1 MAVPDPERLFP
12 AEPLPSVG
20 GTESQHN
27 MGAFILRRLLATVP
41 VMLTVAVVVFLL
53 LHLSPGD
60 PAAIIAGDNAT
71 DADIERVRGT
81 LGLDKPLIVQF
92 LLWLGALL
100 HGDLGASVF
109 NKIPV
114 WDLVSQRLE
123 PTISLA
129 GVTMLFAVAVAIPL
143 GTIAAWKAGT
153 WIDYLI
159 MGIAVLAFSA
169 PVFLIGYALVWRFA
183 RMWRLLPVQGYS
195 PLSQGFTAWWQH
207 LALPALALGMVF
219 AALLARMT
227 RSTMLDVLH
236 EDYIR
241 TARAKGLAPRAILLR
256 HALRNASVPI
266 VTTIGLGIALLI
278 GGVVVTESVFAI
290 PGIGR
295 LTIEAVTQR
304 DYPVIQGVI
313 LIASLAYVLI
323 NLAIDVAYA
332 FLDPRIRY

>member
-1 MAVPDPERLFP
+1 M
-12 AEPLPSVG
+12 G
-20 GTESQHN
+20 G
-27 MGAFILRRLLATVP
+27 FILRRLLATIP
-41 VMLTVAVVVFLL
+41 VMLVVAIVVFLL

-60 PAAIIAGDNAT
+60 PAAIIAGDNAN
-71 DADIERVRGT
+71 DADIERVRAT
-81 LGLDKPLIVQF
+81 LGLDKPLVTQF

-100 HGDLGASVF
+100 QGDFGTSVF
-109 NKIPV
+109 NKLPV
-114 WDLVSQRLE
+114 WGLVTQRLE
-123 PTISLA
+123 PTISLTV
-129 GVTMLFAVAVAIPL
+129 VTMIFAVTVSIPL
-143 GTIAAWKAGT
+143 GVIAAWKAGT

-169 PVFLIGYALVWRFA
+169 PVFLIGYGLVYQFA
-183 RMWRLLPVQGYS
+183 RIWRIFPVQGYT
-195 PLSQGFTAWWQH
+195 PIAQGIGAWWDH
-207 LALPALALGMVF
+207 LVLPAIALGLVF

-227 RSTMLDVLH
+227 RSTMLDVLN

-241 TARAKGLAPRAILLR
+241 TARAKGLAPHTVLLR
-256 HALRNASVPI
+256 HALRNAAVPI

-323 NLAIDVAYA
+323 NLLIDVAYA
-332 FLDPRIRY
+332 LLDPRIRY

>member
-1 MAVPDPERLFP
+1 M
-12 AEPLPSVG
+12 G
-20 GTESQHN
+20 G
-27 MGAFILRRLLATVP
+27 FILRRLLATIP
-41 VMLTVAVVVFLL
+41 VMLVVAIVVFLL

-71 DADIERVRGT
+71 DADIARVRAT
-81 LGLDKPLIVQF
+81 LGLDRPLIEQF

-100 HGDLGASVF
+100 HGDFGKSVF
-109 NKIPV
+109 NQLPV
-114 WDLVSQRLE
+114 WDLVTQRME
-123 PTISLA
+123 PTLA
-129 GVTMLFAVAVAIPL
+129 LATMTMTFSILIALPL
-143 GTIAAWKAGT
+143 GVIAAWKAGT
-153 WIDYLI
+153 WIDHLI
-159 MGIAVLAFSA
+159 MGVAVLAFSA
-169 PVFLIGYALVWRFA
+169 PVFLIGYGEVYEFSRV
-183 RMWRLLPVQGYS
+183 WRLLPVQGYT
-195 PLSQGFTAWWQH
+195 PIGQDVVGWFQH
-207 LALPALALGMVF
+207 LIQPAIALGLVF

-227 RSTMLDVLH
+227 RSTMLDVLN

-241 TARAKGLAPRAILLR
+241 TARAKGLGTRAVLLR
-256 HALRNASVPI
+256 HALRNAAVPI

-313 LIASLAYVLI
+313 LIASLVYVLI

>member
-1 MAVPDPERLFP
+1 
-12 AEPLPSVG
+12 
-20 GTESQHN
+20 
-27 MGAFILRRLLATVP
+27 MGAFILRRLVATIP
-41 VMLTVAVVVFLL
+41 VMLVVAIVVFLL

-71 DADIERVRGT
+71 DADIERVRAT
-81 LGLDKPLIVQF
+81 LGLDKPLVTQF

-100 HGDLGASVF
+100 QGDFGVSVF
-109 NKIPV
+109 NKLPV
-114 WDLVSQRLE
+114 WGLITQRLE
-123 PTISLA
+123 PTLSLA
-129 GVTMLFAVAVAIPL
+129 VVTMTFAVATAIPL
-143 GTIAAWKAGT
+143 GVIAAWKAGT
-153 WIDYLI
+153 WIDHAV

-169 PVFLIGYALVWRFA
+169 PVFLIGYGLVYQFARVWR
-183 RMWRLLPVQGYS
+183 MLPVQGYT
-195 PLSQGFTAWWQH
+195 PLAEGFNAWWQH
-207 LALPALALGMVF
+207 LVLPAIALGLVF
-219 AALLARMT
+219 SALLARMT
-227 RSTMLDVLH
+227 RSTMLDVLN

-241 TARAKGLAPRAILLR
+241 TARAKGLAPRAVLLT
-256 HALRNASVPI
+256 HALRNAAVPI

-323 NLAIDVAYA
+323 NLLIDVAYA

>member
-1 MAVPDPERLFP
+1 
-12 AEPLPSVG
+12 
-20 GTESQHN
+20 
-27 MGAFILRRLLATVP
+27 MGAFIIRRLIATIP
-41 VMLTVAVVVFLL
+41 VMLVVAVVVFLL

-60 PAAIIAGDNAT
+60 PAAIIAGDNAN
-71 DADIERVRGT
+71 DADIERVRAT
-81 LGLDKPLIVQF
+81 LGLDKPLVEQF

-100 HGDLGASVF
+100 RGDLGTSVF
-109 NKIPV
+109 NKLPV
-114 WDLVSQRLE
+114 WDLVTQRLE

-129 GVTMLFAVAVAIPL
+129 VVTMTFAVAIAIPL
-143 GTIAAWKAGT
+143 GVIAAWKAGT
-153 WIDYLI
+153 WIDYVI

-169 PVFLIGYALVWRFA
+169 PVFLIGYGLVYQFARVWRI
-183 RMWRLLPVQGYS
+183 LPVQGYT
-195 PLSQGFTAWWQH
+195 PLADGFTAWWQH
-207 LALPALALGMVF
+207 LVLPAIALGLVF

-227 RSTMLDVLH
+227 RSTMLDVLN

-241 TARAKGLAPRAILLR
+241 TARAKGLGPTAVLLR
-256 HALRNASVPI
+256 HALRNAAVPI

-313 LIASLAYVLI
+313 LLASLAYVLI
-323 NLAIDVAYA
+323 NLLIDVAYA

>member
-1 MAVPDPERLFP
+1 
-12 AEPLPSVG
+12 
-20 GTESQHN
+20 
-27 MGAFILRRLLATVP
+27 MGAFILRRLLATIP
-41 VMLTVAVVVFLL
+41 VMLVVAVVVFLL

-71 DADIERVRGT
+71 DADIERVRAT
-81 LGLDKPLIVQF
+81 LGLDKPLVTQF

-100 HGDLGASVF
+100 QGDFGTSVF
-109 NKIPV
+109 NKLPV
-114 WDLVSQRLE
+114 WGLITQRLE
-123 PTISLA
+123 PTLSLTV
-129 GVTMLFAVAVAIPL
+129 VTMTFAVVTAIPL
-143 GTIAAWKAGT
+143 GVIAAWKAGT
-153 WIDYLI
+153 WIDHAV

-169 PVFLIGYALVWRFA
+169 PVFLIGYGLVYQFA
-183 RMWRLLPVQGYS
+183 RVWRLLPVQGYS
-195 PLSQGFTAWWQH
+195 PIAEGFNAWWQH
-207 LALPALALGMVF
+207 LVLPAIALGLVF

-227 RSTMLDVLH
+227 RSTMLDVLN

-241 TARAKGLAPRAILLR
+241 TARAKGLAPRAVLLT
-256 HALRNASVPI
+256 HALRNAAVPI

-323 NLAIDVAYA
+323 NLLIDVAYA

>member
-1 MAVPDPERLFP
+1 M
-12 AEPLPSVG
+12 G
-20 GTESQHN
+20 G
-27 MGAFILRRLLATVP
+27 FILRRLFATIP
-41 VMLTVAVVVFLL
+41 VMLVVAVVVFLL

-60 PAAIIAGDNAT
+60 PAAIIAGDNAN
-71 DADIERVRGT
+71 DADIERVRAS
-81 LGLDKPLIVQF
+81 LGLDKPLVTQF

-100 HGDLGASVF
+100 QGDFGRSVY
-109 NKIPV
+109 NKLPV
-114 WDLVSQRLE
+114 WELVTQRLE

-129 GVTMLFAVAVAIPL
+129 VITMVFAISVAIPL
-143 GTIAAWKAGT
+143 GVIAAWKAGR
-153 WIDYLI
+153 WIDHLI

-169 PVFLIGYALVWRFA
+169 PVFLVGYGLVWRFA
-183 RMWRLLPVQGYS
+183 RVWRVFPVQGYT
-195 PLSQGFTAWWQH
+195 PIAEDFNGWWRH
-207 LALPALALGMVF
+207 LVLPALALGLVF

-227 RSTMLDVLH
+227 RSTMLDVLN

-241 TARAKGLAPRAILLR
+241 TARAKGLAPRAVLLR
-256 HALRNASVPI
+256 HALRNAAVPI

-313 LIASLAYVLI
+313 LIASLAYVLV
-323 NLAIDVAYA
+323 NLMIDVAYA

>member
-1 MAVPDPERLFP
+1 M
-12 AEPLPSVG
+12 G
-20 GTESQHN
+20 G
-27 MGAFILRRLLATVP
+27 FILRRLLATIP
-41 VMLTVAVVVFLL
+41 VMLVVAIVVFLL
-53 LHLSPGD
+53 LRLSPGD

-71 DADIERVRGT
+71 DLDIERVRAT
-81 LGLDKPLIVQF
+81 LGLDKPLVTQF

-100 HGDLGASVF
+100 QGDFGTSVF
-109 NKIPV
+109 NKLPV
-114 WDLVSQRLE
+114 WGLVTQRLE
-123 PTISLA
+123 PTVSLA
-129 GVTMLFAVAVAIPL
+129 VITMIFAVTVSIPL
-143 GTIAAWKAGT
+143 GVIAAWKAGT

-169 PVFLIGYALVWRFA
+169 PVFLIGYALVYQFA
-183 RMWRLLPVQGYS
+183 RIWRIFPVQGYT
-195 PLSQGFTAWWQH
+195 PIAQGIGAWWAH
-207 LALPALALGMVF
+207 LVLPAVALGLVF

-227 RSTMLDVLH
+227 RSTMLDVLN
-236 EDYIR
+236 EEYIR
-241 TARAKGLAPRAILLR
+241 TARAKGLGPRAVLLR
-256 HALRNASVPI
+256 HALRNAAVPI

-323 NLAIDVAYA
+323 NLLIDVAYA
-332 FLDPRIRY
+332 LLDPRIRY

>member
-1 MAVPDPERLFP
+1 
-12 AEPLPSVG
+12 VG
-20 GTESQHN
+20 G
-27 MGAFILRRLLATVP
+27 FILRRLLATIP
-41 VMLTVAVVVFLL
+41 VMLVVAVVVFML

-71 DADIERVRGT
+71 DADIERVRAT
-81 LGLDKPLIVQF
+81 LGLDKPLLTQF

-100 HGDLGASVF
+100 HGDFGTSVF
-109 NKIPV
+109 NKLPV
-114 WDLVSQRLE
+114 WGLVTQRLE
-123 PTISLA
+123 PTISLT
-129 GVTMLFAVAVAIPL
+129 VITMTFAVVVAIPL
-143 GTIAAWKAGT
+143 GVIAAWKAGT

-159 MGIAVLAFSA
+159 MGVAVLAFSA
-169 PVFLIGYALVWRFA
+169 PVFLIGYALVWQFA
-183 RMWRLLPVQGYS
+183 RVWRILPVQGYS
-195 PLSQGFTAWWQH
+195 PLADGFTAWWQH
-207 LALPALALGMVF
+207 LVMPAIALGLVF

-227 RSTMLDVLH
+227 RSTMLDVLN

-241 TARAKGLAPRAILLR
+241 TARAKGLAPRAVLLR

-323 NLAIDVAYA
+323 NLLIDVAYA
-332 FLDPRIRY
+332 YLDPRIRY